1 MKKLIFPVAVILI
14 GAGAAFATKATTSK
28 KALVAAY
35 RINAVTGQCIDAR
48 QQCSTLGTE
57 TCTWTGD
64 NATPLHDE
72 PISSTMCGEELFK
85 VN

>member
-28 KALVAAY
+28 NALVDAY
-35 RINAVTGQCIDAR
+35 RINAVTGRCISAE
-48 QQCSTLGTE
+48 QQCSTLGSE
-57 TCTWTGD
+57 TCTWTADGV
-64 NATPLHDE
+64 TPLHDE